1 MKLSSSAAI
10 YIEFDRHKMRIPV
23 NPEEIEISYPT
34 DNQEFDVIG
43 VGKVVVPRKPSLKE
57 ISWESWFPSSFSD
70 PYIEGTDTP
79 EEWHYF
85 LTTAMKNQVVIRCII
100 SRSGLYD
107 TNISCVVEDFT
118 TTDKGGEP
126 GDMYYS
132 LTLKEWKDY
141 SPKTVQII
149 QQPVQVTTTQ
159 TQAPAQ
165 ATAQPERPV
174 ETPTLRVGAQVI
186 VNGKYWYTS
195 YGDKPFGT
203 ANNLKTT
210 IFRIVESNPFPIS
223 VGYYG
228 WVKRDQIQIVG

>member
-10 YIEFDRHKMRIPV
+10 YLEFDKHKMRLPV
-23 NPEEIEISYPT
+23 NPEELEISHPT
-34 DNQEFDVIG
+34 DNQDFNVIG
-43 VGKVVVPRKPSLKE
+43 VGQVVVPRKPSLRK
-57 ISWESWFPSSFSD
+57 ISWESWFPSVYSD
-70 PYIEGTDTP
+70 PYVAGTDTP

-85 LTTAMKNQVVIRCII
+85 LTTAMQKQVVIRCII

-107 TNISCVVEDFT
+107 TNVSCVVEDFT

-126 GDMYYS
+126 GDIYYS
-132 LTLKEWKDY
+132 LTLREWKDY
-141 SPKTVQII
+141 APKTVQII
-149 QQPVQVTTTQ
+149 QQPTPTQ
-159 TQAPAQ
+159 PAAQ
-165 ATAQPERPV
+165 AAAQPERPV

-210 IFRIVESNPFPIS
+210 IFRIVESNPYPIS